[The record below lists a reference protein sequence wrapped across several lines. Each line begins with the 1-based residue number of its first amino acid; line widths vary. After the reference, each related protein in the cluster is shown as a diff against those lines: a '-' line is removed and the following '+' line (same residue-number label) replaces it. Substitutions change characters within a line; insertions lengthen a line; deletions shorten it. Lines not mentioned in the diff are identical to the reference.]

1 MEARGAKR
9 KRREAGSRLRSTC
22 PSPPHR
28 TQPITNFFKPKPL
41 SDLGGA
47 SLPTEVLAPETVMLP
62 SMQLEPCVNPMD
74 PIVFLGPRIMAPSGG
89 AGDGAGAGAGGG
101 SGGVSGGLNRVVS
114 SEASTGAHGVSGAVG
129 GAVSGGVSRVVS
141 WPMSYEPV
149 LVLEK
154 LQEDE
159 LLFHTRPSSSKLAP
173 DASLGGRSKRRAS
186 GTTKRTSDDDD
197 SGECR
202 AGRAN
207 RWHSSFDH
215 SDGGGGGGG
224 NDADDDDEK
233 VKLPS
238 LRTRTVQQA
247 TGPSPETPIMER
259 LRAIAQQ
266 REQAPSEAAL
276 LPRTLHW
283 QPHTSDEED
292 EGEMDQEGV
301 SERQLLEVPN
311 LPSSLQHVI
320 QAHMGPVYSIPDHPP
335 GEVLLGPP
343 CAGGGVP
350 FSSAPLRL
358 DGLSDEPL
366 GTMLR
371 SGAGLSE
378 LVELVQSRLSP
389 VQWEQQ
395 WLFRVV
401 VRVDRDMEAD
411 MARAALW
418 KICSR
423 SRGRRERLSSS
434 PRCAVWVPSLL
445 EFFWALAMLGIPYSA
460 IFPHPHFTVDEL
472 LDGSALSADAAAP
485 LAASLAAPIA
495 APLPA
500 QTGTANHSQLL
511 RLSMLLQVLAGCLS
525 SCPSAYSDRELSLLI
540 LAIGRLN
547 LDPAL
552 RPLTSNL
559 QQLLH
564 VALGGVRCWAE
575 QMPHLLCLLSQHSS
589 HHHNL
594 LSLVQMLPSYE
605 PCCRQLQRCL
615 CLAVI
620 GRLLKEPQLPLA
632 HSEEGSKDEVEVSL
646 LLPFLPRMMRS
657 SLLQLLH
664 TEEEGELGD
673 VTRSERDMEA
683 CYLSCSLLTL
693 ADVYVGVQHLSQAQ
707 RKPLMKLVELLR
719 RVQNDVW
726 DSPQRLYRSKLKNLI
741 LRIECRWQDILGCM
755 QPTQGNL
762 YNFWNPCELS
772 DEEMW
777 SNEELNEE
785 EKKEMKK

>member
-1 MEARGAKR
+1 MEPRARGTKR
-9 KRREAGSRLRSTC
+9 KRREAGSRLRSPC
-22 PSPPHR
+22 LSPPHR
-28 TQPITNFFKPKPL
+28 SQPITNFFKPKPL

-47 SLPTEVLAPETVMLP
+47 SLPTEVPAPEKVMLP
-62 SMQLEPCVNPMD
+62 SIQLGPCVNAMD
-74 PIVFLGPRIMAPSGG
+74 PIVFLGPRIRAPSGG
-89 AGDGAGAGAGGG
+89 AGDGAGGGGRSCSGDGPGAGGG
-101 SGGVSGGLNRVVS
+101 SGGVSG
-114 SEASTGAHGVSGAVG
+114 AVDR
-129 GAVSGGVSRVVS
+129 AVSGGVSRVVS
-141 WPMSYEPV
+141 RPMSYKPV

-159 LLFHTRPSSSKLAP
+159 VLFHTCSSSKLAL
-173 DASLGGRSKRRAS
+173 DVSSGGRNKRRAS
-186 GTTKRTSDDDD
+186 GATKSDDDG
-197 SGECR
+197 SGERR
-202 AGRAN
+202 AGRTN
-207 RWHSSFDH
+207 RLQSSFDH
-215 SDGGGGGGG
+215 CDGGGGG
-224 NDADDDDEK
+224 NDADDDDEEEE
-233 VKLPS
+233 LPS

-247 TGPSPETPIMER
+247 TRLSPETPIMER

-266 REQAPSEAAL
+266 RERTQSEGAV
-276 LPRTLHW
+276 LPRALHW

-292 EGEMDQEGV
+292 EGEMDEEGV
-301 SERQLLEVPN
+301 SERQLQEVPN
-311 LPSSLQHVI
+311 LPSSLQHVL
-320 QAHMGPVYSIPDHPP
+320 QAHMGPVYSVPDHPP

-343 CAGGGVP
+343 CASCGAP

-371 SGAGLSE
+371 SGAGLLE

-401 VRVDRDMEAD
+401 VRVDRDVEAD

-423 SRGRRERLSSS
+423 SRGR
-434 PRCAVWVPSLL
+434 PVWVPSLL

-460 IFPHPHFTVDEL
+460 IFPHPHFTVGEL
-472 LDGSALSADAAAP
+472 LHCSTLSADAAAP
-485 LAASLAAPIA
+485 LAASLAAPMA

-500 QTGTANHSQLL
+500 QAGTANHSQLL

-552 RPLTSNL
+552 RPLTSDL

-575 QMPHLLCLLSQHSS
+575 QMPPLLCLLSQLSS

-620 GRLLKEPQLPLA
+620 GQLLKEPRLSFA

-646 LLPFLPRMMRS
+646 LLPFLPRMMWS
-657 SLLQLLH
+657 SLVRLLH
-664 TEEEGELGD
+664 TEEGELGD
-673 VTRSERDMEA
+673 ITRSEGGNSGNQLKRDMEA

-693 ADVYVGVQHLSQAQ
+693 ADVYVGVQRLSQAQ

-719 RVQNDVW
+719 RVQNDVR

-762 YNFWNPCELS
+762 FNFWNPYELS
-772 DEEMW
+772 DEEVW
-777 SNEELNEE
+777 SNEEFDE